1 MLEKSEPS
9 VFRVFI
15 KVLLDII
22 ITLVILYVIV
32 FETIPF
38 FQAVT
43 RSINIDNLIKMQKLA
58 ELEQLQV
65 AILEKIKP

>member
-1 MLEKSEPS
+1 M
-9 VFRVFI
+9 FRVFV

-22 ITLVILYVIV
+22 ITFVILYVIE
-32 FETIPF
+32 FEAIPF